1 MDETTFESWVRDHGA
16 AVYRAA
22 QRILRDAAE
31 AEDVAQQVFV
41 AALEG
46 RVRADAG
53 IDPGAQLRWWAAK
66 TALFQLR
73 TRRRRTAREEVV
85 AMKRAQHEA
94 PADALES
101 EETRRAVA
109 RAVDELPE
117 ELRLPVVLRFEQ
129 GLAFRAIGELCAIA
143 EATAFERVQRGLER
157 LKRELSRVGFAGV
170 APALP
175 ELLARVPEGVALPAT
190 LQAELGALW
199 SHASVALTGAASGA
213 SGGGALAAASGTWVG
228 TRLLLAAAFALLCGA
243 LAWWSGLLS
252 APEPTPRT
260 SVAAL
265 EAETRALAAEE
276 RIART
281 SSREPNESSP
291 APQAPEQRLEQSR
304 AQSAVAALLRGR
316 FTDPEGRP
324 IAGAEVEAHS
334 LESRGKEARFAA
346 RGTSAIDGSFSL
358 ELEVAR
364 AEGQRYEWSVR
375 AAGFAPRRAPESL
388 SLAPREERDLG
399 ELRLEL
405 PEGDLAGEA
414 ELLVRIVDPL
424 GAPVANAEVD
434 LYAPR
439 STDPDAWMG
448 GEVHHQ
454 RSSARGEARFREKS
468 LGLRHVRVRASEQDL
483 ASREVA
489 HTLREG
495 ANELVV
501 ELARG
506 RSLTGRLLAHA
517 GQPIEGCSLA
527 LRRGSRLLA
536 SAHPSPDGHFVF
548 RALDEGEHEL
558 CFSGGTR
565 WSSFHLR
572 DVRADAPPLE
582 LALKPLHATEDL
594 GLHDAELHGVVVDA
608 ASGAE
613 LPALEH
619 ELELHPVAPGTREEL
634 IARDGLRWLTPFFGQ
649 TAQWEQGP
657 EEPSARFALGGL
669 AAGRYVLVAQ
679 RAGYAPYLSEVLE
692 LGERELRTGHRV
704 ALRQGA
710 TLRGRVLGAD
720 GRALAQAIVF
730 VAPTSAEAA
739 AAIAQ
744 RDREVREKSGQGY
757 LLFGPYAPT
766 DADGRFALEHVAPE
780 IAAELWVLHPRHAPR
795 SWPLRGIAEGVA
807 QEELELPLRELR

>member
-1 MDETTFESWVRDHGA
+1 MDETTFESWVRDHGG

-31 AEDVAQQVFV
+31 AEDVAQQVFL

-46 RVRADAG
+46 RVRPEAG
-53 IDPGAQLRWWAAK
+53 ADPGAQLRWWAAK
-66 TALFQLR
+66 TALFHLR
-73 TRRRRTAREEVV
+73 SRRRRDAREEVH
-85 AMKRAQHEA
+85 AMQRTEHQA
-94 PADALES
+94 PTDALES

-157 LKRELSRVGFAGV
+157 LKRELSRVGLAGV

-175 ELLARVPEGVALPAT
+175 EMLARVPEGVALPAT

-199 SHASVALTGAASGA
+199 SHATIASTGAAISA

-228 TRLLLAAAFALLCGA
+228 TRLLIAASFALLCGA
-243 LAWWSGLLS
+243 LAWWGGWLS

-260 SVAAL
+260 SVAAID
-265 EAETRALAAEE
+265 AETRALAAEE

-281 SSREPNESSP
+281 NSRQPNEASP
-291 APQAPEQRLEQSR
+291 APQAPEQGQEQRR
-304 AQSAVAALLRGR
+304 APSAAAALLRGR

-334 LESRGKEARFAA
+334 LESRDKMARFAA
-346 RGTSAIDGSFSL
+346 RGTSAVDGSFAL

-375 AAGFAPRRAPESL
+375 AEGFAPRRAPESL

-405 PEGDLAGEA
+405 PEGELAGEA
-414 ELLVRIVDPL
+414 ELLVRVVDPL
-424 GAPVANAEVD
+424 GAPVANAEVE

-439 STDPDAWMG
+439 RTDPDAWMG
-448 GEVHHQ
+448 GEVQHQ
-454 RSSARGEARFREKS
+454 RTNARGEARYREKS
-468 LGLRHVRVRASEQDL
+468 LGLRHVRVRASEQGL

-489 HTLREG
+489 HSLRAG
-495 ANELVV
+495 ANELAV

-506 RSLTGRLLAHA
+506 HSLTGRLRTPA
-517 GQPIEGCSLA
+517 GEPLERCSLA
-527 LRRGSRLLA
+527 LRRGARVLA
-536 SAHPSPDGHFVF
+536 STHPAPDGSFAF
-548 RALDEGEHEL
+548 GALDDGEHEFF
-558 CFSGGTR
+558 FSGGTS
-565 WSSFHLR
+565 WSSFRVR
-572 DVRADAPPLE
+572 DVRAGDSPLE
-582 LALKPLHATEDL
+582 FALKPLQSTEDR
-594 GLHDAELHGVVVDA
+594 GLHDAELHGILVDEE
-608 ASGAE
+608 SGAE

-619 ELELHPVAPGTREEL
+619 DLELHAVGPGARDEL
-634 IARDGLRWLTPFFGQ
+634 IARDALRWLTPFFGQ
-649 TAQWEQGP
+649 TAQWEMEP
-657 EEPSARFALGGL
+657 REPSARFVLGGL

-692 LGERELRTGHRV
+692 LGERELRAGYRI
-704 ALRQGA
+704 ALRRGA
-710 TLRGRVLGAD
+710 TLRGRVTGAE
-720 GRALAQAIVF
+720 GNALAKAIVF
-730 VAPTSAEAA
+730 VAPTSAGAA
-739 AAIAQ
+739 AAIAA
-744 RDREVREKSGQGY
+744 RDREVREKNGQSY
-757 LLFGPYAPT
+757 LLFGPYVET
-766 DADGRFALEHVAPE
+766 DAEGRFALEHVSPE

-795 SWPLRGIAEGVA
+795 SWPLRGIADGVA
-807 QEELELPLRELR
+807 QDELELALRELR